1 MIEDIFKKPWFKPA
15 WHIVLIIGIL
25 YSGFFLLEGW
35 KINKKNI
42 LLVENNLALTQSI
55 EELKNQNSFV
65 NLDSFRDKTVKGSG
79 YKYPGEQ
86 VIDTSRIDTLNENDN
101 VNSNKLKSN
110 QEKWVSC
117 LIGKNDKIFETV
129 ITSCR

>member
-1 MIEDIFKKPWFKPA
+1 MIENILSKPWFKLV
-15 WHIVLIIGIL
+15 WHILLMVGVL
-25 YSGFFLLEGW
+25 YCGFFILEGW

-42 LLVENNLALTQSI
+42 ILVENNLVLSQSI

-65 NLDSFRDKTVKGSG
+65 NLDSFRDKAVKGSG

-86 VIDTSRIDTLNENDN
+86 VLDTSRIDSPLDPENQ
-101 VNSNKLKSN
+101 SQTKIKPN

-117 LIGKNDKIFETV
+117 LFGKNNKLYEEV

>member
-1 MIEDIFKKPWFKPA
+1 MIENIFKKSWFKPA
-15 WHIVLIIGIL
+15 WHVILIISVL

-65 NLDSFRDKTVKGSG
+65 NLDSFRDKAVKGSG

-86 VIDTSRIDTLNENDN
+86 VIDTSRIDTINENDN
-101 VNSNKLKSN
+101 ANSSKVKSN

-117 LIGKNDKIFETV
+117 LFGKNEKIFESV

>member
-1 MIEDIFKKPWFKPA
+1 MIESIFKKPWFKPA
-15 WHIVLIIGIL
+15 WHLILIISFL

-35 KINKKNI
+35 KINRKNI
-42 LLVENNLALTQSI
+42 LLVENNLALSQSI

-65 NLDSFRDKTVKGSG
+65 NLDSFRDKAVKGSG

-86 VIDTSRIDTLNENDN
+86 VIDTSRIDTFNENDN
-101 VNSNKLKSN
+101 TKLSKIKLN
-110 QEKWVSC
+110 HEKWVSC
-117 LIGKNDKIFETV
+117 LTGKNEKIFESV

>member
-1 MIEDIFKKPWFKPA
+1 MIEDIFKKTWFKPA
-15 WHIVLIIGIL
+15 WHIVLIIGVL
-25 YSGFFLLEGW
+25 YSGFFMLEGW

-86 VIDTSRIDTLNENDN
+86 VIDTSKIDTLNENETN
-101 VNSNKLKSN
+101 GSSKSKPN
-110 QEKWVSC
+110 QEKWIKC
-117 LIGKNDKIFETV
+117 IFGKNENIFESV